1 MAWSWMVVGSGWTFP
16 SLNGLTPQPLEST
29 WGGPHMVEVARV
41 VHDAAHVT
49 MTADMSVG
57 TIEVVMTV
65 TRTGTTIDHTGGD
78 LRHRTTEEPT
88 GLALDHGHTLHVV
101 IKAPPLPKLRP
112 EVFLIGMI
120 VCRVDLFFLKVK
132 VTPLFTCVCEQ
143 LTYLRIGCAAMS
155 VK

>member
-16 SLNGLTPQPLEST
+16 SLNDLTPQPLEST
-29 WGGPHMVEVARV
+29 WAGPHMVEVAQV
-41 VHDAAHVT
+41 VHDAVHVT
-49 MTADMSVG
+49 TTVDMTVG
-57 TIEVVMTV
+57 MIEVVMTA
-65 TRTGTTIDHTGGD
+65 TRTGTTIDHTEGD
-78 LRHRTTEEPT
+78 LHHHTTEELT
-88 GLALDHGHTLHVV
+88 GLALDHGLTLHVV
-101 IKAPPLPKLRP
+101 IEAPPLPKLRA

-120 VCRVDLFFLKVK
+120 VCRIDLFSLK